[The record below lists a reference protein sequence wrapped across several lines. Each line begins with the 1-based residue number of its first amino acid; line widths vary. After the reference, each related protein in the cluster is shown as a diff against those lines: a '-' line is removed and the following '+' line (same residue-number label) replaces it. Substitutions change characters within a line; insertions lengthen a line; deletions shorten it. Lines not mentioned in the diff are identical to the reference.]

1 MAFSAS
7 QLHTSLSPQNPPPPR
22 SNCIGIEDNEICLAM
37 TPREFLLEQPP
48 GPYTC
53 LRARGFALLGF
64 DFHLQ
69 RLVSSIAA
77 SGAGGKD
84 GVKASELRGEVL
96 DVIQEKLEDLARRR
110 EDEAGASK
118 SSFPPPPLD
127 TFVTIHV
134 TPSPSLKITAHA
146 IPMPYAV
153 MPAPITLEVRGE
165 GRQNPHIKHSQWV
178 RDREDLERYRVGAGG
193 EVALSR
199 PSSSSSS
206 SAAAGAGRELLE
218 GLVTNLFALHKGTL
232 RTPAEDGILPGHMRQ
247 MAINAA
253 KSLNIPVDTTT
264 PLKISEISEWD
275 EAFLTGSGRVCVPI
289 QKVEG
294 DSLGLFSVELPVV
307 APGPVTNRIRQRMLW
322 EMDEGWEGVETLRN
336 KLR

>member
-1 MAFSAS
+1 MA
-7 QLHTSLSPQNPPPPR
+7 
-22 SNCIGIEDNEICLAM
+22 
-37 TPREFLLEQPP
+37 
-48 GPYTC
+48 
-53 LRARGFALLGF
+53 
-64 DFHLQ
+64 
-69 RLVSSIAA
+69 SIAA

-84 GVKASELRGEVL
+84 GVKGSELRAEVL
-96 DVIQEKLEDLARRR
+96 NVIQEKLEDLAAVRRR
-110 EDEAGASK
+110 ENEEASSSSSK

-134 TPSPSLKITAHA
+134 APSPSLKITAHA

-206 SAAAGAGRELLE
+206 SSAAAGRELLE

-322 EMDEGWEGVETLRN
+322 EMDEGWEGIETLRN
-336 KLR
+336 KMR